1 MLPDRIWTMLQDC
14 ISSEK
19 RHFAPTELYN
29 EKWMLRLVL
38 DFIENHG
45 KNEFPLPFSENC
57 SWHSEARLT
66 TFFSARRVGKGLAE
80 THTHAD
86 GVIGNFEIGSNGNT
100 TDLHIKRDAKHLV
113 VIEAKMSS
121 KLSAKTTKAKYYN
134 QAARTVACIA
144 EVLRKGGKKPNALD
158 ILGFYVLAP
167 KSRIDKPGVFDNE
180 LKKENIKE
188 TVQKRKDEYKDKHDE
203 QDKEIEDW
211 WNNWFLPTLEK
222 IEIKPVSW
230 EDVIEKIK
238 EVDNTSGTAIECFYS
253 ECKKFNKLNNTKNN
267 RNDQYRDVLYY
278 SQRTI
283 SQGCLPD
290 SGTYIIYNEG
300 ELRHL
305 SCRSGSYAIRYDLN
319 GELQPP
325 IRNIDNNKL
334 IIIDDHNVPSVKEI
348 KENIESWQKYKEN
361 YQDVIKEIEKI
372 LKDSTE
378 EREKTF

>member
-19 RHFAPTELYN
+19 RHFPPTELYN
-29 EKWMLRLVL
+29 ETWMLRLVL

-45 KNEFPLPFSENC
+45 ENEFPLPFSENC

-66 TFFSARRVGKGLAE
+66 TFFSARRVGRGLAE

-86 GVIGNFEIGSNGNT
+86 GVIGNFEIGSRSTGNT

-113 VIEAKMSS
+113 VIEAKMPS
-121 KLSAKTTKAKYYN
+121 KFSAETTKAKYYN

-144 EVLRKGGKKPNALD
+144 EVLRKGEKKPNALD

-167 KSRIDKPGVFDNE
+167 KSRIDGGVFDNE
-180 LKKENIKE
+180 LKKEDIKK
-188 TVQKRKDEYKDKHDE
+188 TVQRRIDECKFKQDE
-203 QDKEIEDW
+203 QDNW

-222 IEIKPVSW
+222 IEIKLVSW

-267 RNDQYRDVLYY
+267 RNDQYRDVLWY

-283 SQGCLPD
+283 SPRSLPN

-319 GELQPP
+319 GELRPP
-325 IRNIDNNKL
+325 IRNIGTKGFK
-334 IIIDDHNVPSVKEI
+334 IIIIQAACDVPSVKEI
-348 KENIESWQKYKEN
+348 QKNIESWQKYKEN
-361 YQDVIKEIEKI
+361 YQDVIKEIEKK

-378 EREKTF
+378 EREKTL

>member
-144 EVLRKGGKKPNALD
+144 KVLRKGGKKKN
-158 ILGFYVLAP
+158 
-167 KSRIDKPGVFDNE
+167 K
-180 LKKENIKE
+180 KE

-325 IRNIDNNKL
+325 IRNIDNNKI

-348 KENIESWQKYKEN
+348 QENIESWEK